1 MPPAHSKR
9 YPALMYGASFG
20 QGYAAA
26 VPGFI
31 PTTLEQQERMSRH
44 QPAALDLFAGDS
56 ELSFLMRAK
65 DWAQTPLGAPE
76 TWPQSLKTCVR
87 IILTS
92 RQAMFV
98 WWGDQLINLYND
110 AYKAIVGGKHPEA
123 LGQPAEQVWAEIW
136 DQIGPRAETAI
147 QRNEGTYDEAL
158 LLIMERYGYA
168 EETYYTFSYSPVPND
183 FGGAGGIICANTDDT
198 PRIIGQRQLTLLRE
212 LGAGTVGARTAE
224 EACAQAALALNSN
237 RHDLPFALVYL
248 MDPERRCLRLAGSS
262 GMQPDHPAA
271 QDTVDLDVPHFL
283 PFAEVVRGHVAKVLQ
298 DLSVL
303 PGTLPAGAWD
313 RPPTQAVVLP
323 LAPQGETGRAG
334 VLVVG
339 LNPYRLYDSD
349 YESFLGLVA
358 GQIGAGIANAHAYE
372 QERKRAEALAELDR
386 AKTTFFSNVSHEFR
400 TPLTLML
407 APLEDVLNGFD
418 GAPLSADQR
427 ERLDVA
433 HRNSLRLLRLVNMLL
448 DFSRIEAGRVRAR
461 YQPTDIAALTAD
473 LASGFRSAVDRAG
486 LYLNVECETLP
497 APVFVDRDMWEKI
510 VLNLLSNAFKFTF
523 EGGIA
528 ITLRD
533 AGDAAEIVVRDT
545 GVGIPESELPRLF
558 ERFHRIE
565 GQRSRSFEGSGIGLA
580 LVHELI
586 SLHGG
591 TITASSEPG
600 AGTAFT
606 LKIPFG
612 AGHLPEHHVD
622 ASAEAGAASGH
633 TDAFV
638 DEALHWLPSQPA
650 PAEPG
655 FSTPDT
661 RPVVLLADDNAD
673 MRDYVRRLLEE
684 RFSVIVAAD
693 GDEALA
699 IARGERPDLVLSDVM
714 MPVLDGF
721 GLLRAIR
728 NDEALRDVPVILL
741 SARAGEEA
749 RSEGLDAGADDYLTK
764 PFSARE
770 LLARVNTNLA
780 MARVRRELM
789 QSAIDSAQRLRLLFE
804 QAPGFMCTL
813 RGPDF
818 VFELANAAYLRVIGR
833 DDVIGKPLREVLP
846 EIEGQGF
853 IELLDEVYATGRTI
867 TGRSALLLVQPSP
880 DEPASERYL
889 DFVYQPVRD
898 HAGQITGIFVEGA
911 DVTEAR
917 IAENALRAS
926 ESQFRTFA
934 QTVPNHAWTARPDG
948 IVDWVN
954 DRIVEY
960 CGASA
965 AEMQSD
971 LWERVVHP
979 EDFPQAIARWEA
991 CVGGGATY
999 EVELRIRRHDGAYRW
1014 HIVRA
1019 LPIYDAGG
1027 AISRWI
1033 GTNTDI
1039 DDQKMA
1045 TQILANV
1052 NVSLEESVRERT
1064 RERDGV
1070 WRTSQDLFVIF
1081 GSDAVFRSANPAWTE
1096 LLGYDGLD
1104 LEGARFDDF
1113 VHPEDMD
1120 AARRNQA
1127 RLARG
1132 QALRD
1137 VDIRMRAKDGTY
1149 RWFSWHCIPENGE
1162 FYAAGRDITE
1172 RKHLEEQLRQSQ
1184 KMEAVGQLTGGL
1196 AHDFNNLLAGISG
1209 SLELLQ
1215 VRVSQGRTND
1225 LDRYLSAAQG
1235 AAKRAAALTHRLLAF
1250 SRRQTLD
1257 PKAINV
1263 NRLVAGMEDLIRR
1276 TAGPQVT
1283 LEVAAMSGLWT
1294 VQVDPNQL
1302 ESALLNLCIN
1312 ARDAMPDGGRLTIET
1327 CNRWLD
1333 ERSARDQQL
1342 PPGQYISLCVSDTGT
1357 GMTQEVIARAFDPF
1371 FTTKPIGMGTGLG
1384 LSMIYGFARQSGG
1397 HVRIYSELGHGS
1409 MVCVYLPRHR
1419 GPAEEP
1425 DSFTHDAE
1433 TPRAGQ
1439 GETVLVVDD
1448 EPTVRMLVTEI
1459 LEDLGY
1465 TAIEA
1470 ADGAEGLKVLQSD
1483 ARIDLLVTDVGLP
1496 GGMNG
1501 RQLADAG
1508 RALRQRLQVL
1518 FITGY
1523 AENAV
1528 IGDGHLEPGM
1538 HVLTKPFAI
1547 ETLASRIRD
1556 LIGTQAK

>member
-1 MPPAHSKR
+1 
-9 YPALMYGASFG
+9 
-20 QGYAAA
+20 
-26 VPGFI
+26 
-31 PTTLEQQERMSRH
+31 MSRH
-44 QPAALDLFAGDS
+44 HPATMDLFAGDS
-56 ELSFLMRAK
+56 ELSFLMRSK
-65 DWAQTPLGAPE
+65 DWSKTPLGPPE

-98 WWGDQLINLYND
+98 WWGDELINLYND

-136 DQIGPRAETAI
+136 DQVGPRAATAI

-158 LLIMERYGYA
+158 LLIMERYGYP

-224 EACAQAALALNSN
+224 EACAQSALALAAN

-248 MDPERRCLRLAGSS
+248 MDAEKRCLRLAGSS
-262 GMQPDHPAA
+262 GMGPDHPAA
-271 QDTVDLDVPHFL
+271 EDKVDLDLPHAL
-283 PFAEVVRGHVAKVLQ
+283 PYAEVLRSHRPHLIQ

-303 PGTLPAGAWD
+303 PGALPAGAWD
-313 RPPTQAVVLP
+313 SPPNQAVALP

-334 VLVVG
+334 MLLVG

-349 YESFLGLVA
+349 YETFLGLVA
-358 GQIGAGIANAHAYE
+358 GQISAGVANAHAYE

-407 APLEDVLNGFD
+407 APLEDVLSGFD
-418 GAPLSADQR
+418 GATLTGDQR

-448 DFSRIEAGRVRAR
+448 DFSRIEAGRIRAR
-461 YQPTDIAALTAD
+461 YQPTDLAALTAD
-473 LASGFRSAVDRAG
+473 LASGFRSAIDRAG
-486 LYLNVECETLP
+486 LFLNVDCDTLP
-497 APVFVDRDMWEKI
+497 APVFVDRDMWEKV

-523 EGGIA
+523 EGGIT
-528 ITLRD
+528 ITLRAD
-533 AGDAAEIVVRDT
+533 GDAAEIVVRDT
-545 GVGIPESELPRLF
+545 GVGIPEDELPRLF

-565 GQRSRSFEGSGIGLA
+565 GQKSRSFEGSGIGLA
-580 LVHELI
+580 LVHELVC
-586 SLHGG
+586 LHGG
-591 TITASSEPG
+591 TITAASEPG

-612 AGHLPEHHVD
+612 AGHLPEHQVAVVAD
-622 ASAEAGAASGH
+622 AEAQPIRA
-633 TDAFV
+633 DAFV
-638 DEALHWLPSQPA
+638 DEALHWLPAPSAPAQPA
-650 PAEPG
+650 AG
-655 FSTPDT
+655 VQDT

-684 RFSVIVAAD
+684 RFSVIVAGD
-693 GDEALA
+693 GQEALA
-699 IARGERPDLVLSDVM
+699 IARGRRPDLVLSDVM

-728 NDEALRDVPVILL
+728 DDDTLRDVPVILL

-789 QSAIDSAQRLRLLFE
+789 QSAIDNAERLRLLFE

-818 VFELANAAYLRVIGR
+818 VFELANAAYLRLIGR
-833 DDVIGKPLREVLP
+833 QDVIGKTLREVMP
-846 EIEGQGF
+846 EAEGQGYF
-853 IELLDEVYATGRTI
+853 ELLKEVYSTGRTI
-867 TGRSALLLVQPSP
+867 TGKSSLLIVQPSP
-880 DEPASERYL
+880 DEPALERYL

-898 HAGQITGIFVEGA
+898 HTGQVNGIFVEGA

-926 ESQFRTFA
+926 EAQFRTFA
-934 QTVPNHAWTARPDG
+934 QTVPNHVWTATHDGELDWFNRRVYEYSGAAAPELDGNGWGRIIHPQDLPDA
-948 IVDWVN
+948 
-954 DRIVEY
+954 
-960 CGASA
+960 AS
-965 AEMQSD
+965 
-971 LWERVVHP
+971 
-979 EDFPQAIARWEA
+979 RWGA
-991 CVGGGATY
+991 CVASGSTY
-999 EVELRIRRHDGAYRW
+999 EVEFRIRRHDGAYRW
-1014 HIVRA
+1014 HIARA
-1019 LPIYDAGG
+1019 LPIYGADG

-1039 DDQKMA
+1039 DDQKLA
-1045 TQILANV
+1045 TQVLANV
-1052 NVSLEESVRERT
+1052 NESLEQSVRERT

-1096 LLGYDGLD
+1096 MLGYDGSD
-1104 LEGARFDDF
+1104 LAGARFDDF
-1113 VHPEDMD
+1113 VHPDDME
-1120 AARRNQA
+1120 AARQNQV

-1132 QALRD
+1132 QVLRD

-1215 VRVSQGRTND
+1215 VRVSQGRTGD

-1263 NRLVAGMEDLIRR
+1263 NRLVAGMEDLVRR
-1276 TAGPQVT
+1276 TVGPAVT
-1283 LEVAAMSGLWT
+1283 VEVAGAGGLWT

-1357 GMTQEVIARAFDPF
+1357 GMSAEVIARAFDPF

-1409 MVCVYLPRHR
+1409 MVCIYLPRHF
-1419 GPAEEP
+1419 GAAEEMEDP
-1425 DSFTHDAE
+1425 ALHAE

-1470 ADGAEGLKVLQSD
+1470 ADGAAALQVLRSN
-1483 ARIDLLVTDVGLP
+1483 ARVDLLVTDVGLP

-1538 HVLTKPFAI
+1538 HVLTKPFAM

-1556 LIGTQAK
+1556 LISTQAK